1 MHRCFCGGDWPKSLL
16 NMVYIYTWSAYVYV
30 LQGLTGSAK
39 DLSRL
44 LYDNA
49 RNFYK
54 LEDLT

>member
-1 MHRCFCGGDWPKSLL
+1 
-16 NMVYIYTWSAYVYV
+16 MVYIYTWSAYVYV